1 MKSSL
6 LPLILCLAI
15 SIGCQ
20 TNAETPLAATAGAAP
35 LPAAAPEYVVHKANS
50 RGTTQTGWLLSRHTF
65 SFNNYY
71 DQNRVGFG
79 ALRVLNDDWVKAG
92 AGFPDHDHA
101 EMEIVSIPLHG
112 GVAHTDSKGSS
123 GITSLDAAKGTYTV
137 QHMSAGEGIS
147 HSEYN
152 ASQTDSA
159 RFLQIWVAP
168 NRKDIAPAYH
178 QKAFQLAGQQNRWQ
192 TLLSPTD
199 AGALKIN
206 QDAVFS
212 MAELSKGQTLPYQL
226 KYKGGVYAF
235 VLEGAVTVNGVALE
249 RRDGLGLWNTP
260 ALSVVAQKPAQVL
273 LIEVPLQ

>member
-1 MKSSL
+1 M
-6 LPLILCLAI
+6 
-15 SIGCQ
+15 GCQ
-20 TNAETPLAATAGAAP
+20 SNAETPLAATPSDAP
-35 LPAAAPEYVVHKANS
+35 RTAAAPQYVLHKANS
-50 RGTTQTGWLLSRHTF
+50 RGTTQTDWLLSRHTF

-71 DQNRVGFG
+71 DQTRLGFG

-112 GVAHTDSKGSS
+112 GVAHADSKGSS
-123 GITSLDAAKGTYTV
+123 GITSHNAAKGTYTV

-152 ASQTDSA
+152 ASKTDSA

-168 NRKDIAPAYH
+168 NRKGIVPTYN
-178 QKAFQLAGQQNRWQ
+178 QKEFKQANQHNRWQ

-199 AGALKIN
+199 ASALFIN
-206 QDAVFS
+206 QAAVFS
-212 MAELSKGQTLPYQL
+212 MAELSTGKTLPYQL
-226 KYKGGVYAF
+226 QYKGGVYAF

-249 RRDGLGLWNTP
+249 RRDGLGLWNTQV
-260 ALSVVAQKPAQVL
+260 LSVVARQPAQVL

>member
-6 LPLILCLAI
+6 LSLSLCLAI
-15 SIGCQ
+15 SMGCQ
-20 TNAETPLAATAGAAP
+20 TNAETPPATTASAAP
-35 LPAAAPEYVVHKANS
+35 LPAPAPDYVLHKANS
-50 RGTTQTGWLLSRHTF
+50 RGTTQTDWLLSRHTF

-71 DQNRVGFG
+71 DQTRLGFG
-79 ALRVLNDDWVKAG
+79 ALRVFNDDWVKAG

-112 GVAHTDSKGSS
+112 GVAHADSKGSS
-123 GITSLDAAKGTYTV
+123 GITSLNAAKGTYTV
-137 QHMSAGEGIS
+137 QHMTAGSGIS

-152 ASQTDSA
+152 ASKTDSA

-168 NRKDIAPAYH
+168 NRKGLAPAYT
-178 QKAFQLAGQQNRWQ
+178 QKAFKLANQQNRWQ
-192 TLLSPTD
+192 TLVSPTD
-199 AGALKIN
+199 ANALFIN
-206 QDAVFS
+206 QAAVFS
-212 MAELSKGQTLPYQL
+212 MAELSQGKSLPYQL

-249 RRDGLGLWNTP
+249 RRDGLGLWNTKTLNVL
-260 ALSVVAQKPAQVL
+260 ASQPAQVL